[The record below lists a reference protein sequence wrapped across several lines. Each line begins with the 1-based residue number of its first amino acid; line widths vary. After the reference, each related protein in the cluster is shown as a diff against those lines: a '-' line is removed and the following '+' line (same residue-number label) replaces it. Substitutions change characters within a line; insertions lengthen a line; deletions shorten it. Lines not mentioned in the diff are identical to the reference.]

1 MVCCVL
7 ALAVEAFVELDTELC
22 VLVERDVLWLEGG
35 VDETTEDTSWF
46 EVVVDG
52 WRLEDGV
59 GCSLLVED
67 IWLVETVE
75 LTELKEVVMIAVLD
89 GVLLT

>member
-7 ALAVEAFVELDTELC
+7 ALAVEVCVELDTELC
-22 VLVERDVLWLEGG
+22 VLVEEDVLWLEGG
-35 VDETTEDTSWF
+35 VDEATEDTSWF

-89 GVLLT
+89 GMVLT